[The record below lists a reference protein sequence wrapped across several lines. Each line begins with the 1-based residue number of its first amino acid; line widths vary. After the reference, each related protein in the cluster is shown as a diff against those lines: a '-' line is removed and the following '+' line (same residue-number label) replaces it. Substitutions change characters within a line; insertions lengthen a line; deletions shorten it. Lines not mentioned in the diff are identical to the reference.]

1 MRTRRRFWA
10 VVVVGAVVAPI
21 ALLFAPAAFAQDQA
35 GQPNADDQIVL
46 TGTLV
51 VPEGQT
57 VGTAVIFNGDAI
69 VQGTVTGSL
78 VVFNGDVD
86 VSGTVDDHVVAF
98 NGRVVIRS
106 GAAVGGDVASRR
118 AAVIERGATIGGQVR
133 GISGRFDFE
142 AWGWVSRY
150 VWWFGYT
157 ISTLIL
163 GLALLGF
170 APSADPAL
178 AEAFRRRT
186 GGSFGFGAL
195 IFFVLPIVAVL
206 LLVIVVAI
214 PLGLFLLLG
223 LALLYSIGYVAGAQ
237 VLGRLVVKE
246 PRSRFVAFFAGWGIL
261 RAIALIPVLGG
272 LAFMV
277 SSIVGLGALL
287 IAARAAPES
296 GVGLAPP
303 GVPPPPPPVAAP
315 PPL

>member
-1 MRTRRRFWA
+1 MRTRRRWGAVAFGAVAAA
-10 VVVVGAVVAPI
+10 VV
-21 ALLFAPAAFAQDQA
+21 LSFAPAAFAQDEGGQA
-35 GQPNADDQIVL
+35 NADDEIVI

-51 VPEGQT
+51 VPEDQS
-57 VGTAVIFNGDAI
+57 VGTAVIFNGDATI
-69 VQGTVTGSL
+69 QGAVTQSL
-78 VVFNGDVD
+78 VVFNGDVE
-86 VSGTVDDHVVAF
+86 VSGTVGDNVIAF

-106 GAAVGGDVASRR
+106 GAEVGGDVASRK
-118 AAVIERGATIGGQVR
+118 AAIVEQGATVGGQVK

-142 AWGWVSRY
+142 TWGWISRY

-178 AEAFRRRT
+178 ARAFRRRT

-195 IFFVLPIVAVL
+195 IFFVLPIVAIL

-223 LALLYSIGYVAGAQ
+223 LALLYTIGYVAGAQ
-237 VLGRLVVKE
+237 VLGRMVVKE
-246 PRSRFVAFFAGWGIL
+246 PNSRFAAFFAGWGIL
-261 RAIALIPVLGG
+261 RGIALIPVLGG
-272 LAFMV
+272 LVFMV
-277 SSIVGLGALL
+277 TSIVGLGALL
-287 IAARAAPES
+287 IASRAAGGATS
-296 GVGLAPP
+296 AVAPAA
-303 GVPPPPPPVAAP
+303 VPPPPPPADVP